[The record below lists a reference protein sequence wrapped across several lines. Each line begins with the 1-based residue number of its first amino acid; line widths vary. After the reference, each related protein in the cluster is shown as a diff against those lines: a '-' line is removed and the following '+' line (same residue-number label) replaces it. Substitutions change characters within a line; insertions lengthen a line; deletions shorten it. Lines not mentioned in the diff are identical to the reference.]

1 MTQCHALGQRT
12 LLAPW
17 PLSPFLKIQPL
28 GPSAGSPSPEC
39 DSLREAVPISDCLP
53 PLSQPQDLETPAQG
67 ELALRSQSNPLR
79 SALTFCL
86 TR

>member
-1 MTQCHALGQRT
+1 MTQCRALGQRT

-53 PLSQPQDLETPAQG
+53 PLSPASGPGNPSPRGAGPEIPEQSPS
-67 ELALRSQSNPLR
+67 LRLNLLPH
-79 SALTFCL
+79 
-86 TR
+86 